1 MWPRPIAARRGC
13 RSKARGV
20 VLPGAKKQIGAPNGD
35 RTNHWPHPR
44 HSSLVTRPAH
54 RPNPPCDRIPPF
66 HSIPEHKRS
75 RVRASNQP
83 SPLSTSHSSRRSG
96 HPGRYTPP
104 SPTPPNSGWVVA
116 LRLTPVPRYWFAGVP
131 FTCSLVLLPES
142 ERAAGSDPDRAQTRL
157 ARLLTIFP
165 GRFCLE
171 SAELSWP
178 FHSPHC
184 VRSGPSRLKIGH
196 TVRSWSATKG

>member
-1 MWPRPIAARRGC
+1 MGDELRRIDCHRDSSKCGKFDVATTYCSATRLSFQSTGGC
-13 RSKARGV
+13 VAWREKTNWCTERGQDQP
-20 VLPGAKKQIGAPNGD
+20 LAP
-35 RTNHWPHPR
+35 P
-44 HSSLVTRPAH
+44 SSLVTRHSSSTPA
-54 RPNPPCDRIPPF
+54 
-66 HSIPEHKRS
+66 
-75 RVRASNQP
+75 RASNQP